1 MKNKK
6 GKKLNS
12 INFGFTEKSDVFI
25 NHDLTT
31 ENQSLYKKKQGI
43 LKKKKIINLL
53 GFLMREKFSSENQIQ
68 AKFLILHR
76 KKF

>member
-6 GKKLNS
+6 GKKLNN
-12 INFGFTEKSDVFI
+12 INFGFTENSDVFI

-31 ENQSLYKKKQGI
+31 ENQSLYKKQGI

-76 KKF
+76 KKS